1 MCSQLT
7 RFGARKGAWAVVTG
21 ATDGIG
27 KEFASQLAKSGFN
40 IILVARNKD
49 LLSQSAAEIGLPF
62 IYISYISSHMG
73 VTETKYKVSTATHSI
88 DFSKSDEGTYA
99 RFSSLCEGRDIGVLG
114 TCFKEE
120 T

>member
-1 MCSQLT
+1 MT

-49 LLSQSAAEIGLPF
+49 LLSQSAAEIGLF
-62 IYISYISSHMG
+62 SIYILYILLTRMSQKPS
-73 VTETKYKVSTATHSI
+73 TKYPPPLIPSTFPRVMKAHMP
-88 DFSKSDEGTYA
+88 DFLPSVKA
-99 RFSSLCEGRDIGVLG
+99 MILG
-114 TCFKEE
+114 F
-120 T
+120 